1 MQWGCARGVL
11 LWPLTVWPAAAEC
24 SGLHYYEDCNHHA
37 GTLGRTNVNIFL
49 NMRCNARLGIR

>member
-1 MQWGCARGVL
+1 M
-11 LWPLTVWPAAAEC
+11 LWPLTVWLAAAEC